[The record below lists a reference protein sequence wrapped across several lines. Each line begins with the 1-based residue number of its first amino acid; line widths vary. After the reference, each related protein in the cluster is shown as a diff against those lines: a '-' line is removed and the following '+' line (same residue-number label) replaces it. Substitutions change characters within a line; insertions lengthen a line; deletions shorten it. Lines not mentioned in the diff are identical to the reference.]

1 MWSFTHKAFEIVS
14 ATLPAIHDHDMD
26 CAQARA
32 VISRLPGSKSTTKKK
47 KDDDEDID
55 GADIS

>member
-14 ATLPAIHDHDMD
+14 ATLPAIAEHEMD

-32 VISRLPGSKSTTKKK
+32 VINRLTKPTNKKK
-47 KDDDEDID
+47 QAEDEDID
-55 GADIS
+55 GTDIS

>member
-1 MWSFTHKAFEIVS
+1 MWSFTHKAYELVS
-14 ATLPAIHDHDMD
+14 ATLPALAEHEMD

-32 VISRLPGSKSTTKKK
+32 VISRLQSKSTTKKK

>member
-14 ATLPAIHDHDMD
+14 ATLPAIADHEMD

-32 VISRLPGSKSTTKKK
+32 VINRLTNPTNKKK
-47 KDDDEDID
+47 QTEDEDID

>member
-14 ATLPAIHDHDMD
+14 ATLPAIADHEMD

-32 VISRLPGSKSTTKKK
+32 VVNRLTKPTNKKK
-47 KDDDEDID
+47 QAEDEDID

>member
-14 ATLPAIHDHDMD
+14 ATLPAIADHDMD

-32 VISRLPGSKSTTKKK
+32 VINKLQPKSTNKKK
-47 KDDDEDID
+47 QAEDEDID